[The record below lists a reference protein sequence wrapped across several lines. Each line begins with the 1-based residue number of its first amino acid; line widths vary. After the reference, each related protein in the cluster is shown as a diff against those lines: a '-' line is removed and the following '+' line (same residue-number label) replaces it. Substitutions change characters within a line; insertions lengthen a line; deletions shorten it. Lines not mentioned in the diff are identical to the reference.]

1 MKSITLSYTVYKTTT
16 INVKELPLKYKEWLE
31 AVFTDEDDRTDEQWD
46 LAEDNNF
53 FPEIIKEATGDI
65 IDPYDDI
72 DIEDY
77 EG

>member
-1 MKSITLSYTVYKTTT
+1 MKSITLSYTVPKTIT
-16 INVKELPLKYKEWLE
+16 INVEELPWKYKEWLE
-31 AVFTDEDDRTDEQWD
+31 AVVTDDEDRTDEQWD

-77 EG
+77 E

>member
-1 MKSITLSYTVYKTTT
+1 MKNITLSYTIYKTAT
-16 INVKELPLKYKEWLE
+16 INVKELPWKYKEWLE
-31 AVFTDEDDRTDEQWD
+31 AVFTYDEDRTDEQWD

-72 DIEDY
+72 DIENY
-77 EG
+77 E

>member
-1 MKSITLSYTVYKTTT
+1 MKSITLSYTVPKTIT
-16 INVKELPLKYKEWLE
+16 INVEELPWKYKEWLE
-31 AVFTDEDDRTDEQWD
+31 AFFTDEDNRTNAQWD

-77 EG
+77 E

>member
-1 MKSITLSYTVYKTTT
+1 MKTITLSYTVPKTIT
-16 INVKELPLKYKEWLE
+16 INVEELPWKYKEWLE
-31 AVFTDEDDRTDEQWD
+31 AVFTDEDNRTDEQWD

-72 DIEDY
+72 DVEDY
-77 EG
+77 E